1 MGKIFRI
8 AIDGPS
14 GAGKST
20 IAKRLALELAI
31 DYIDT
36 GAMYRAVAYKMMSE
50 GISVD
55 EVDKIKSLLESTH
68 IDFSKGET
76 ILDGEIISDKIRTP
90 EISELASDVSAL
102 PVVREKLVK
111 LQREM
116 GKRKSVVMDGRDI
129 GTNVFP
135 DAEFKFFLTASV
147 KERARR
153 RWNQLKEMGK
163 EIDITQVEADII
175 KRDHNDSTRKI
186 NPLQKAKDAVE
197 LDSTTLSIK
206 EVTDFI
212 LNIVRPSL

>member
-31 DYIDT
+31 DYLDT

>member
-1 MGKIFRI
+1 MGKVFQI

-20 IAKRLALELAI
+20 IAKRLASELSI

-36 GAMYRAVAYKMMSE
+36 GAMYRAVAYKMTRE
-50 GISVD
+50 GISID
-55 EVDKIKSLLESTH
+55 EVDKIKTMLESTH
-68 IDFSKGET
+68 IDFSQGET

-90 EISELASDVSAL
+90 EISELASAVSAL
-102 PVVREKLVK
+102 PIVREKLVK

-116 GKRKSVVMDGRDI
+116 GQRKSVVMDGRDI

-135 DAEFKFFLTASV
+135 DAEYKIFLTASV

-153 RWNQLKEMGK
+153 RWKQLKEMGK
-163 EIDITQVEADII
+163 DIDISQVEADII

-186 NPLQKAKDAVE
+186 NPLKKAEDAVE
-197 LDSTTLSIK
+197 LDSTTLSIE
-206 EVTDFI
+206 EVTDKI
-212 LNIVRPSL
+212 LDIINLH

>member
-55 EVDKIKSLLESTH
+55 EVDKIKSMLESTH
-68 IDFSKGET
+68 IDFAKGET

>member
-55 EVDKIKSLLESTH
+55 EVEKIKSLLESTH

-135 DAEFKFFLTASV
+135 DAEF
-147 KERARR
+147 
-153 RWNQLKEMGK
+153 
-163 EIDITQVEADII
+163 
-175 KRDHNDSTRKI
+175 
-186 NPLQKAKDAVE
+186 
-197 LDSTTLSIK
+197 
-206 EVTDFI
+206 
-212 LNIVRPSL
+212 

>member
-55 EVDKIKSLLESTH
+55 EVEKIKSLLESTH

>member
-20 IAKRLALELAI
+20 IAKRLALELVI

-55 EVDKIKSLLESTH
+55 EVEKIKSLLESTH